1 LNLNNSSQFSG
12 SSISV
17 ENPSINQ
24 RNIAAVMR
32 SSLVDD
38 EDEEAKV
45 PSQPVSHMISEKP
58 EEDSDESFNDDD
70 GIIDRV

>member
-1 LNLNNSSQFSG
+1 
-12 SSISV
+12 
-17 ENPSINQ
+17 
-24 RNIAAVMR
+24 MR